1 VPKRPQRPRR
11 SRGSDVRAARAR
23 PSDAPPALPVDAEVA
38 LAELLT
44 HSRDEVVFFDRDG
57 IVVRTSRSAGPLG
70 GVPAEQLPGYDLRER
85 LTADGRADLDA
96 ALAGSVIAGES
107 TVRSARGDG
116 ESRVHT
122 VWAPLRDPEGRV
134 AGGLLVASGTPDETA
149 PDELLDRFAFIDPV
163 TELPNR
169 AMLAMMLSRALS
181 RANVSR
187 RQLALVWLNIDRFKD
202 ANDALGQDAGDRLL
216 RAVGERL
223 RDAPFATDLVARV
236 GGDDFA
242 LLLPRVD
249 SLSHLRRL
257 MDQVQ
262 AAFAEPFAVGDEA
275 VMLSAS
281 CGVAL
286 HPNGD
291 AADAHKLQEHAHS
304 AMRTAKSAGGG
315 GFEVFASGSSGRS
328 TQRLRLDGE
337 IRRGIAEDQFEAYYQ
352 PQIELKTMA
361 VQAVEALAR
370 WQHPQRGMLLPAE
383 FIPFAEETALIVA
396 LGPCILARACR
407 DLKGWYDKLPKP
419 PKLVVNVS
427 AREVL
432 RADVCGEVTR
442 AAKAVGLTPCSLEVE
457 FTETAVLADPARA
470 AEVAAALRAAGATV
484 ALDDFGTGYS
494 SLTHLRELAF
504 DRVKIDRSF
513 VASCLTERSSA
524 AIVVAVTH
532 LVHDLGMKVV
542 AEGVETQEQLDYVTE
557 VGCDAAQGYFLA
569 RPLSLEDCT
578 AYLAA
583 TVSG

>member
-1 VPKRPQRPRR
+1 
-11 SRGSDVRAARAR
+11 
-23 PSDAPPALPVDAEVA
+23 
-38 LAELLT
+38 
-44 HSRDEVVFFDRDG
+44 
-57 IVVRTSRSAGPLG
+57 
-70 GVPAEQLPGYDLRER
+70 
-85 LTADGRADLDA
+85 
-96 ALAGSVIAGES
+96 
-107 TVRSARGDG
+107 
-116 ESRVHT
+116 
-122 VWAPLRDPEGRV
+122 
-134 AGGLLVASGTPDETA
+134 
-149 PDELLDRFAFIDPV
+149 
-163 TELPNR
+163 
-169 AMLAMMLSRALS
+169 M
-181 RANVSR
+181 
-187 RQLALVWLNIDRFKD
+187 WLNIDRFKD

-236 GGDDFA
+236 GSDDFA

-249 SLSHLRRL
+249 SLPHLRRL

-262 AAFAEPFAVGDEA
+262 DALAEPFATGGEA
-275 VMLSAS
+275 VMLTAS

-304 AMRTAKSAGGG
+304 AMRTAKSAGGD

-337 IRRGIAEDQFEAYYQ
+337 IRRGIAEDQFGVYYQ
-352 PQIELKTMA
+352 PQIELATMA

-370 WQHPQRGMLLPAE
+370 WQHPRRGLLLPAE

-396 LGPCILARACR
+396 LGPSILARACR
-407 DLKGWYDKLPKP
+407 DLKGWYEEMQTP

-442 AAKAVGLTPCSLEVE
+442 AAAAVGLTPASLEVE
-457 FTETAVLADPARA
+457 FTETAVLANPARA
-470 AEVAAALRAAGATV
+470 AEVTAALRAAGATV

-513 VASCLTERSSA
+513 VGSCLTERSSA

-542 AEGVETQEQLDYVTE
+542 AEGVETQQQLDYVTA

-569 RPLSLEDCT
+569 HPLSLSDCT

-583 TVSG
+583 AGNGGPA